1 MTHSVHI
8 IVFAKAPV
16 AGLAKTRLIPALGA
30 TGAARLAALML
41 KHAVEQAL
49 VSEVGTVEVCVTP
62 APEDPLWSGLLP
74 QHPALRMSDQ
84 GHGDLGE
91 RMARAA
97 QRALDAG
104 HPVLLMGTDCP
115 DLSAERIREAAAN
128 LLTSDAALVPAFDGG
143 YVLLALD
150 RFDASLFQDIAW
162 STSSV
167 AQVTRSRMG
176 QLGWSATTLP
186 TLHDIDEPDDLR
198 WLPEGWLTAIQEH
211 PHWPTPEE
219 APRAA

>member
-41 KHAVEQAL
+41 THAVEQAL

-62 APEDPLWSGLLP
+62 APDDPLWSGLLP
-74 QHPALRMSDQ
+74 QHPALRISDQ

-104 HPVLLMGTDCP
+104 QAVLLMGTDCP
-115 DLSAERIREAAAN
+115 DLSAERIRMAAAC

-143 YVLLALD
+143 YVLMALN
-150 RFDASLFQDIAW
+150 RFDASLFHDIAW

-198 WLPEGWLTAIQEH
+198 WLPEAWLPAG
-211 PHWPTPEE
+211 EE
-219 APRAA
+219 QPK

>member
-41 KHAVEQAL
+41 KHAVAQAL
-49 VSEVGTVEVCVTP
+49 ASEVGTVEVCVTP
-62 APEDPLWSGLLP
+62 APEDLMWSELLP
-74 QHPALRMSDQ
+74 QHAALRISDQ

-104 HPVLLMGTDCP
+104 HAVLLMGTDCP
-115 DLSAERIREAAAN
+115 DLTAERIRMAAAN

-143 YVLLALD
+143 YVLLALN
-150 RFDASLFQDIAW
+150 RFDASLFRDIAW

-176 QLGWSATTLP
+176 QLGWSATTLS

-198 WLPEGWLTAIQEH
+198 LLPEAWLPAGNEQ
-211 PHWPTPEE
+211 PK
-219 APRAA
+219 

>member
-1 MTHSVHI
+1 MANAVHV

-30 TGAARLAALML
+30 TGAARLAASML

-49 VSEVGTVEVCVTP
+49 ASGVGTVEVCVTP
-62 APEDPLWSGLLP
+62 APQDPVWSGLLP
-74 QHPALRMSDQ
+74 RHAALSLSGQ
-84 GHGDLGE
+84 GQGDLGE

-104 HPVLLMGTDCP
+104 RPVLLIGTDCP
-115 DLSAERIREAAAN
+115 DLSAERIRVAAEA
-128 LLTSDAALVPAFDGG
+128 LLTNDAALVPAFDGG
-143 YVLLALD
+143 YVLFALN

-167 AQVTRSRMG
+167 AQVTQSRIAL
-176 QLGWSATTLP
+176 LGWRLVTLQ
-186 TLHDIDEPDDLR
+186 TLHDMDEPEDLR
-198 WLPEGWLTAIQEH
+198 WLPANWLPAA
-211 PHWPTPEE
+211 EE
-219 APRAA
+219 PPRGPASQVA

>member
-30 TGAARLAALML
+30 SGAACLAALML
-41 KHAVEQAL
+41 KHAVSQAL

-62 APEDPLWSGLLP
+62 APEDPMWSGLLP
-74 QHPALRMSDQ
+74 QHPALRMSSQ
-84 GHGDLGE
+84 GHGGLGE

-104 HPVLLMGTDCP
+104 HSVLLMGTDCP
-115 DLSAERIREAAAN
+115 DLSAERIREAAAS
-128 LLTSDAALVPAFDGG
+128 LLTSDAVLVPAFDGG
-143 YVLLALD
+143 YVLMALN

-167 AQVTRSRMG
+167 MRVTRSRMDL
-176 QLGWSATTLP
+176 LGWQPTVFP

-198 WLPEGWLTAIQEH
+198 WLPEAWLPATAEQ
-211 PHWPTPEE
+211 PK
-219 APRAA
+219 

>member
-8 IVFAKAPV
+8 IVLAKAPV

-41 KHAVEQAL
+41 KHAVAQAL
-49 VSEVGTVEVCVTP
+49 ASEVGTVEVCVTP
-62 APEDPLWSGLLP
+62 APEDPMWSGLLP
-74 QHPALRMSDQ
+74 HHAALRISDQ

-97 QRALDAG
+97 QRALNNG
-104 HPVLLMGTDCP
+104 HAVLLMGTDCP
-115 DLSAERIREAAAN
+115 DLSAERIRMAAAS
-128 LLTSDAALVPAFDGG
+128 LHTKDAALVPAFDGG
-143 YVLLALD
+143 YVLLALN

-167 AQVTRSRMG
+167 AQVTRSRMD
-176 QLGWSATTLP
+176 LLNWSLTTFS

-198 WLPEGWLTAIQEH
+198 WLPEAWLPAA
-211 PHWPTPEE
+211 EE
-219 APRAA
+219 PPK

>member
-30 TGAARLAALML
+30 TGAAHLAALML

-49 VSEVGTVEVCVTP
+49 ASEVGTVEVCVTP
-62 APEDPLWSGLLP
+62 APEDRLWSGLLP
-74 QHPALRMSDQ
+74 QHAALRVSGQ

-104 HPVLLMGTDCP
+104 HAVVLMGTDCP
-115 DLSAERIREAAAN
+115 DLSAERIREAVAS
-128 LLTSDAALVPAFDGG
+128 LLISDAALVPAFDGG
-143 YVLLALD
+143 YVLMALN

-176 QLGWSATTLP
+176 QLGWSATTLS
-186 TLHDIDEPDDLR
+186 TLHDIDEPDDLQ
-198 WLPEGWLTAIQEH
+198 WL
-211 PHWPTPEE
+211 
-219 APRAA
+219 

>member
-1 MTHSVHI
+1 MTKSVHI

-16 AGLAKTRLIPALGA
+16 AGFAKTRLIPALGA
-30 TGAARLAALML
+30 TGAARLATLML

-49 VSEVGTVEVCVTP
+49 ASEVGTVEVCVTP
-62 APEDPLWSGLLP
+62 APEDPIWSGLLP
-74 QHPALRMSDQ
+74 HHTSLSMSDQ

-97 QRALDAG
+97 ERALDAG
-104 HPVLLMGTDCP
+104 HAVLLMGTDCP
-115 DLSAERIREAAAN
+115 DLSAERIRLAAAS

-143 YVLLALD
+143 YVLLALN
-150 RFDASLFQDIAW
+150 RFDASLFRDIVW

-167 AQVTRSRMG
+167 ARVTRSRMD
-176 QLGWSATTLP
+176 LLDWSLTTLS

-198 WLPEGWLTAIQEH
+198 WLPEAWL
-211 PHWPTPEE
+211 P
-219 APRAA
+219 AAKEPPK